1 MSVIYYL
8 GAPYTSPD
16 PAVMQQRAD
25 EIDTFLSHALLAGA
39 DVFSPITY
47 GHLMCLRFDLPRSW
61 DFWKRFDLEMLRRS
75 DALLVLQLP
84 GWAASVG
91 LGAEI
96 KHAQEMQKPIEYIDP
111 SEVDQW
117 KPWSAERLTR
127 SDYTMGRCSA
137 CGVLTSHSI
146 GALYLCWNCVRK
158 RRELKKGGTD
168 EQG

>member
-1 MSVIYYL
+1 MSTLYYL

-16 PAVMQQRAD
+16 AQIVGERVDA
-25 EIDTFLSHALLAGA
+25 IDTFLFHALLAGA

-96 KHAQEMQKPIEYIDP
+96 QHAQEMQKPIEYIDP
-111 SEVDQW
+111 SEADQW
-117 KPWSAERLTR
+117 KPWGAARFTHT
-127 SDYTMGRCSA
+127 DDTMDQCSA
-137 CGVLTSHSI
+137 CGVLTSQ
-146 GALYLCWNCVRK
+146 
-158 RRELKKGGTD
+158 KGDTD
-168 EQG
+168 G